1 MESQYLRI
9 HIIHKPFMNLSY
21 GTANQSTTY
30 KLLSTDNKRLERLPL
45 YFHVRGEVLA
55 QWLFPG
61 FSIHL
66 HIGVFPLST
75 SDFQSNSW
83 CLKDINRNQWGW
95 SLRKT
100 NFHNANYGNI
110 KKQGGPRPFTFREMG
125 YDQICQH
132 IPYKRKENE
141 PSTLAGK
148 KKVFTSNWK
157 WTQYEV

>member
-1 MESQYLRI
+1 MELQCPSLHRIHMHSMTNTRHGNHQRITLTNHNKIFSIKQKKINSLQHQTLHVMESQYLRI

-55 QWLFPG
+55 QWLFTG

-75 SDFQSNSW
+75 SDFQSNS
-83 CLKDINRNQWGW
+83 
-95 SLRKT
+95 
-100 NFHNANYGNI
+100 
-110 KKQGGPRPFTFREMG
+110 
-125 YDQICQH
+125 
-132 IPYKRKENE
+132 
-141 PSTLAGK
+141 
-148 KKVFTSNWK
+148 
-157 WTQYEV
+157 